1 MHMIKRKRRADAM
14 TAINKSAPLF
24 DGLVKI
30 LVSLVAFI
38 YLFGVFWYP
47 YTIYVIIYIILILG
61 LFFRLFLNVNK
72 GLPKWKL
79 ITVLFT
85 YVAAMLDQVHGVFL
99 VSGSISNVFT
109 SGSVILISALTSA
122 FILDLVQYIR
132 THTSE

>member
-1 MHMIKRKRRADAM
+1 M